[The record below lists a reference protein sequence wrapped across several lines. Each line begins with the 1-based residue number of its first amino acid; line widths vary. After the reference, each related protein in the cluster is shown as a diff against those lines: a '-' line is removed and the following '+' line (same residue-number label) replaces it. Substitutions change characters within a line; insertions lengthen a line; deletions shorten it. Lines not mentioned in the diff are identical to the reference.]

1 MRSLAAA
8 LLFANLA
15 LFAWGWLREHTPGA
29 DEALIRQQVNPDRLR
44 IAGAENEP
52 APVVPATDACLEWAP
67 FSSEEATRA
76 RAAIEPLSLG
86 DRLLAAQVAVP
97 AGWWVYVPPQKS
109 REAAE
114 RKVVELARLGVSDTF
129 LVQER
134 GEWENAVSLGIFRSE
149 EGAQRF
155 VESLRQRGVR
165 SAVAGAR
172 QQQVRL
178 TALYVRNPT
187 ETESQR
193 LLELRGSFPGTGV
206 RTARCP

>member
-1 MRSLAAA
+1 MV
-8 LLFANLA
+8 LLLANLG
-15 LFAWGWLREHTPGA
+15 LFAWGWLRENTPGA

-44 IAGAENEP
+44 IVAAESEP
-52 APVVPATDACLEWAP
+52 VPPVPSPETCLEWAP
-67 FSSEEATRA
+67 FSAEEATRA
-76 RAAIEPLSLG
+76 RAAMGPLALG
-86 DRLLAAQVAVP
+86 DRLLAAQVSVP

-114 RKVVELARLGVSDTF
+114 RKVVELARLGVSDVF

-155 VESLRQRGVR
+155 LESLRQRGVR

-178 TALYVRNPT
+178 TALYVRNPAET
-187 ETESQR
+187 ETQR
-193 LLELRGSFPGTGV
+193 LLELRASFPGTGV
-206 RTARCP
+206 RAGRCP

>member
-1 MRSLAAA
+1 MA

-15 LFAWGWLREHTPGA
+15 LFAWGWLRENTPGA

-44 IAGAENEP
+44 IVAAESEP
-52 APVVPATDACLEWAP
+52 APPVPPPETCLEWAP
-67 FSSEEATRA
+67 FSVEEATRA
-76 RAAIEPLSLG
+76 RAAIGPLALG
-86 DRLLAAQVAVP
+86 DRFLAAQVSVP

-114 RKVVELARLGVSDTF
+114 RKVVELARLGVSDVF

-155 VESLRQRGVR
+155 LESLRQRGVR

-178 TALYVRNPT
+178 TALYVRNPSEA
-187 ETESQR
+187 ETQR
-193 LLELRGSFPGTGV
+193 LLELRASFQGTGV
-206 RTARCP
+206 RAGRCP